1 MPRRKD
7 IYMIIG
13 IMGAMPDEVDQ
24 LCAKLENVTVEP
36 YGGVEYHRGTL
47 AGKQVV
53 VCCAGMGKANAAA
66 TTQVLITRYGAEKII
81 FSGIAGNMTS
91 KIGIGDVVIGKTVLY
106 HDAQLDMICQNPPY
120 LKEYAGD
127 PALIAAAEKA
137 CAEAGVKALTGKIAT
152 GDLFVGDSETKAAI
166 EAKCAPDCVEME
178 GAAVSQIAAK
188 NDVPCV
194 ILRAMSDNA
203 DEDGHEVL
211 VVKKFSIAE
220 YVATAT
226 RIVTEA
232 HGVFLAIQHRHEDRG
247 GHGGSTLSSR
257 SGLYRNC
264 SSFSRFSSSR
274 SCSFCIRRLEPG
286 AASG

>member
-1 MPRRKD
+1 
-7 IYMIIG
+7 MIIG

-36 YGGVEYHRGTL
+36 YGGVEYHKGTL

-66 TTQVLITRYGAEKII
+66 TTQVLITRFGAEKII

-106 HDAQLDMICQNPPY
+106 HDAQLDMILPESAFPEGVHRRPRPDRRRRES
-120 LKEYAGD
+120 LRRRS
-127 PALIAAAEKA
+127 
-137 CAEAGVKALTGKIAT
+137 VKALAGKIAT
-152 GDLFVGDSETKAAI
+152 GDMFVGDSATKAAI

-178 GAAVSQIAAK
+178 GAAVSQIARQERCA
-188 NDVPCV
+188 CV

-211 VVKKFSIAE
+211 VVKKFSITE

-226 RIVTEA
+226 KIV
-232 HGVFLAIQHRHEDRG
+232 
-247 GHGGSTLSSR
+247 
-257 SGLYRNC
+257 
-264 SSFSRFSSSR
+264 
-274 SCSFCIRRLEPG
+274 
-286 AASG
+286 AAMVESL

>member
-1 MPRRKD
+1 
-7 IYMIIG
+7 MIFG

-24 LCAKLENVTVEP
+24 LCAKLEDVTVEP
-36 YGGVEYHRGTL
+36 YGGVDYHKGTL
-47 AGKQVV
+47 AGRQVV

-66 TTQVLITRYGAEKII
+66 TTQVLITKFGAEKII

-106 HDAQLDMICQNPPY
+106 HDAQLDMICQNPPF
-120 LKEYAGD
+120 LKEY
-127 PALIAAAEKA
+127 
-137 CAEAGVKALTGKIAT
+137 T

-188 NDVPCV
+188 NGVPCV

-226 RIVTEA
+226 KIVAAMVEA
-232 HGVFLAIQHRHEDRG
+232 L
-247 GHGGSTLSSR
+247 
-257 SGLYRNC
+257 
-264 SSFSRFSSSR
+264 
-274 SCSFCIRRLEPG
+274 
-286 AASG
+286 

>member
-1 MPRRKD
+1 
-7 IYMIIG
+7 MIFG

-127 PALIAAAEKA
+127 PALITAAEKA

-152 GDLFVGDSETKAAI
+152 GDLFVGDSDVDILTGHNAGLPAMGALWGFRGRAELTAA
-166 EAKCAPDCVEME
+166 
-178 GAAVSQIAAK
+178 GADALAG
-188 NDVPCV
+188 VPED
-194 ILRAMSDNA
+194 IL
-203 DEDGHEVL
+203 
-211 VVKKFSIAE
+211 E
-220 YVATAT
+220 YVRT
-226 RIVTEA
+226 
-232 HGVFLAIQHRHEDRG
+232 H
-247 GHGGSTLSSR
+247 
-257 SGLYRNC
+257 
-264 SSFSRFSSSR
+264 
-274 SCSFCIRRLEPG
+274 
-286 AASG
+286 